1 MIIDSYYVVIIKDNN
16 DKAKYLRYNS
26 TGCIYF
32 DDFRSAYRYNS
43 YDEALNHF
51 LKNKNNIFNV
61 DSYDLSTIKI
71 AHIEINSTV
80 VND

>member
-1 MIIDSYYVVIIKDNN
+1 MIIDSYYVVTIKDNN
-16 DKAKYLRYNS
+16 DETKYLRYNS

-32 DDFRSAYRYNS
+32 DSFRSAYRYNG
-43 YDEALNHF
+43 YNEALNHF
-51 LKNKNNIFNV
+51 LKNKNNIFSV